1 MEKRVKKVNFAFV
14 FGGNFTVKCKG
25 MMQITHDTCVTH
37 DMSVYEEQIYIMGEK
52 NTECNRH

>member
-25 MMQITHDTCVTH
+25 MMQITHD
-37 DMSVYEEQIYIMGEK
+37 MSVYEEQIYIMGEK